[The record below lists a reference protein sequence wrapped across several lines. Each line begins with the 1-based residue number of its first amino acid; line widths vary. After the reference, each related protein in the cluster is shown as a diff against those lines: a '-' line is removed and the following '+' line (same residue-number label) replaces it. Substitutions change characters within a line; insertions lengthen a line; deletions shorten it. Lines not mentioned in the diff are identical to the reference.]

1 LDDGVSTVPLDQELC
16 PIRKGEPMNEDNPME
31 VKEPSGDETPMEVD
45 LDENDHHLIHLLET
59 NFESDTEH
67 YSENHCFEP
76 L

>member
-1 LDDGVSTVPLDQELC
+1 
-16 PIRKGEPMNEDNPME
+16 MNEDNPME
-31 VKEPSGDETPMEVD
+31 VKEPSEDETPMEVD